1 MKFQKRF
8 VPLLLA
14 LVLALGTPPVQ
25 AAALTRGEAAQALL
39 SAAQDYN
46 PGVQRSDILKG
57 YPDGSLALDGTLT
70 RAQALVML
78 TRAFG
83 GFAVPVGDNARMALP
98 ASSLTNVPAWAAE
111 ELSPVLAA
119 GLADGDEN
127 EAMSAEAL
135 STLLR
140 RAYAAK
146 GTNLKDDYYAAVNK
160 SWLDG
165 SDIPAGLS
173 INGPFY
179 GLSLTVNEQI
189 AALIREIDAHEQTP
203 APPRRRSRRST
214 TA

>member
-14 LVLALGTPPVQ
+14 LVLALGTLPAQ
-25 AAALTRGEAAQALL
+25 AAALTRGEA
-39 SAAQDYN
+39 
-46 PGVQRSDILKG
+46 
-57 YPDGSLALDGTLT
+57 
-70 RAQALVML
+70 AQALVML

-83 GFAVPVGDNARMALP
+83 GFAVPVGDNAHMALP
-98 ASSLTNVPAWAAE
+98 AGSLTNVPAWAAE
-111 ELSPVLAA
+111 ELSVVLAA
-119 GLADGDEN
+119 GLADGDAN

-165 SDIPAGLS
+165 SDIPAGYPS
-173 INGPFY
+173 
-179 GLSLTVNEQI
+179 TV
-189 AALIREIDAHEQTP
+189 
-203 APPRRRSRRST
+203 RST
-214 TA
+214 A